1 MGLPQPLWS
10 SVLLIYHLSSP
21 PKLITHPQS
30 FYKSWNQR
38 NNLKF
43 WTNYPKYNK
52 ISTKKKNS
60 LQIKFNSLL
69 KNSARIISVA
79 KIEQRACIHP

>member
-52 ISTKKKNS
+52 ISTKKK
-60 LQIKFNSLL
+60 
-69 KNSARIISVA
+69 
-79 KIEQRACIHP
+79 IHSRLSSIHFSKTVQESYQ